1 MFGWNP
7 FKKQE
12 TPAPSAPEAVAET
25 RDLLSEIV
33 YVRDDTLGQ
42 DLRPMQRLIRD
53 TTFLLPL
60 HEPPIPSEEGT
71 KLRYITVEENEV
83 MCAFTD
89 EARMRDF
96 FRDLPEKDVV
106 ISYQTGK
113 LLCQMAEYAELRK
126 IILNPNSDI
135 LFALPPMVYR
145 TIAHGFVM
153 GHICDEKLPEGQIA
167 MGRSIAGMPGMDAL
181 NTFRETLGQFGATE
195 AWWGALFLPPDEMRF
210 CLGVAAPERAFE
222 TLPDQLVQNWIG
234 RWPLPTPLYV
244 FPLDGTLPER
254 DAAFRA
260 ADQVL

>member
-7 FKKQE
+7 FKKQQ
-12 TPAPSAPEAVAET
+12 TPSLTPHESVEEK

-60 HEPPIPSEEGT
+60 HEPPIQSEEGT
-71 KLRYITVEENEV
+71 RLRYITLEDDEV

-89 EARMRDF
+89 EQRMRDF
-96 FRDLPEKDVV
+96 FRDYPSKQLAV
-106 ISYQTGK
+106 SYQTGK
-113 LLCQMAEYAELRK
+113 TLCQMAEHGELRK
-126 IILNPNSDI
+126 LILNPNSDI

-153 GHICDEKLPEGQIA
+153 GHICDEKLPEGPTA
-167 MGRSIAGMPGMDAL
+167 MGRCVAGMPGMDAL
-181 NTFRETLGQFGATE
+181 DTFRQTLRQFGATE
-195 AWWGALFLPPDEMRF
+195 AWWASLFLPPDEMRF
-210 CLGVAAPERAFE
+210 CLGVGAPQRAFE

-244 FPLDGTLPER
+244 YPLDATAPQR
-254 DAAFRA
+254 DAAFRQ
-260 ADQVL
+260 ADKVL